1 MIASKSCTFLH
12 CLTHLSISLV
22 NVYINKKGILEIW
35 DCHNQPKAGGADSK
49 RIDNRNGNDID
60 NDDEMDEMA
69 AATKVYTNVG
79 GPLTAQRN
87 GIQYTSKF
95 SQTQLYE
102 LVQKKTFA
110 VAIAITPTT
119 GDHFCIYGAD
129 HRIRIFH
136 HATGKIVV
144 TYDERLKVYDKIHD
158 KVPFKLD
165 TIEYGKRSAS
175 EREINQSPHVFFS
188 AAPSNESGASRQG
201 GSSLSSRYYQCPTV
215 EFDPSG
221 RYLLLPSLVG
231 IKVIDWRRSKLLR
244 IIGRADASQLRWI
257 SFCLC
262 PGDAKINR
270 QMYLA
275 RQAAA
280 RENKHGSSSTVA
292 IQQQEQQGDAASS
305 SKEPAVSDSLIIAL
319 AYNQRRLYV
328 FSHVDPVLVAAKATA
343 TDVLERR
350 DVWNEAPTSEDQLLL
365 LGDYAGGGRGGA
377 GGGRRAAGGAEALP
391 TRAILHTTMGDIHL
405 QLFSTQTPKTIESF
419 AGHARSGYYNGV
431 IFHRVIKGFM
441 LQTGDPQGDGTGGE
455 SIWGGE
461 FEDEFVPGLR
471 HDRPFTVSMANA
483 GKGTNGSQFFITC
496 VPCPWLDNKHVS

>member
-1 MIASKSCTFLH
+1 
-12 CLTHLSISLV
+12 
-22 NVYINKKGILEIW
+22 
-35 DCHNQPKAGGADSK
+35 
-49 RIDNRNGNDID
+49 
-60 NDDEMDEMA
+60 
-69 AATKVYTNVG
+69 
-79 GPLTAQRN
+79 LTAQRN
-87 GIQYTSKF
+87 GIKYTSKF
-95 SQTQLYE
+95 SETQLYE
-102 LVQKKTFA
+102 LVQKKSFA

-119 GDHFCIYGAD
+119 GDHFSIYGAD
-129 HRIRIFH
+129 HRIRIFNYQ
-136 HATGKIVV
+136 TGKIVV

-165 TIEYGKRSAS
+165 TIEYGKRSAT
-175 EREINQSPHVFFS
+175 EREINQSPNVFFT
-188 AAPSNESGASRQG
+188 AAATSKEAQQPRQG
-201 GSSLSSRYYQCPTV
+201 GSLPSSRYYQRPTI

-221 RYLLLPSLVG
+221 RHLLVPTLVG
-231 IKVIDWRRSKLLR
+231 IKVIDWRRNKLLR
-244 IIGRADASQLRWI
+244 IIGQADASQLRWI

-280 RENKHGSSSTVA
+280 RENKQSSSSTVA
-292 IQQQEQQGDAASS
+292 IQQGDVAASA
-305 SKEPAVSDSLIIAL
+305 EPTVSDSLIIAL

-328 FSHVDPVLVAAKATA
+328 FSHVDPVLDPKAT
-343 TDVLERR
+343 TVLERR

-365 LGDYAGGGRGGA
+365 LGDHA
-377 GGGRRAAGGAEALP
+377 GGRRSGRAADGRSNSSLP

-405 QLFSTQTPKTIESF
+405 QLFSTQTPKTIENF
-419 AGHARSGYYNGV
+419 AGHARSGYYDGV

-441 LQTGDPQGDGTGGE
+441 LQTGDPLGDGTGGE

-483 GKGTNGSQFFITC
+483 GPGTNGSQFFITC

>member
-1 MIASKSCTFLH
+1 LYAQQQ
-12 CLTHLSISLV
+12 
-22 NVYINKKGILEIW
+22 GIIEIW
-35 DCHNQPKAGGADSK
+35 DCHNQPKAGGDGK
-49 RIDNRNGNDID
+49 RNENNIE

-69 AATKVYTNVG
+69 AATRVYTNVG
-79 GPLTAQRN
+79 GPLTKQRN
-87 GIQYTSKF
+87 GITYTSKF

-102 LVQKKTFA
+102 LVQKKTFG

-136 HATGKIVV
+136 HITGKIVV
-144 TYDERLKVYDKIHD
+144 TYDERLKLYDKIHD
-158 KVPFKLD
+158 KAPFQLD
-165 TIEYGKRSAS
+165 TIEYGKRSAT
-175 EREINQSPHVFFS
+175 EREINTSPHVFFS
-188 AAPSNESGASRQG
+188 AATTTTPNKDATAATLAPRQG
-201 GSSLSSRYYQCPTV
+201 TGYYYQRPTI

-221 RYLLLPSLVG
+221 RFLLLPTLVG
-231 IKVIDWRRSKLLR
+231 IKVIDWRRNKLLR
-244 IIGRADASQLRWI
+244 IVGQADASQLRFI

-270 QMYLA
+270 QMFLA

-280 RENKHGSSSTVA
+280 RESKHGSSRSAVA
-292 IQQQEQQGDAASS
+292 IQQEQQQGDDAASS
-305 SKEPAVSDSLIIAL
+305 SNAGPAVSDSLIIAL
-319 AYNQRRLYV
+319 AHNQRRLYV
-328 FSHVDPVLVAAKATA
+328 FSHVDPMLAAAKAAPTT

-365 LGDYAGGGRGGA
+365 LGDYSGGGGRGGGA
-377 GGGRRAAGGAEALP
+377 GGGRRAGGGGADALP
-391 TRAILHTTMGDIHL
+391 TRAVLHTTMGDIHL
-405 QLFSTQTPKTIESF
+405 QLFSTQTPKTIENF
-419 AGHARSGYYNGV
+419 AGHAKSGYYNNV

>member
-1 MIASKSCTFLH
+1 
-12 CLTHLSISLV
+12 
-22 NVYINKKGILEIW
+22 
-35 DCHNQPKAGGADSK
+35 
-49 RIDNRNGNDID
+49 
-60 NDDEMDEMA
+60 MA
-69 AATKVYTNVG
+69 AATRVYTNVG

-87 GIQYTSKF
+87 GIKYTSKF
-95 SQTQLYE
+95 SETQLYE

-129 HRIRIFH
+129 HRIRIFQH
-136 HATGKIVV
+136 LTGKIVV

-158 KVPFKLD
+158 KAPFKLD
-165 TIEYGKRSAS
+165 TIEYGKRSAT
-175 EREINQSPHVFFS
+175 EREINQSPNVYFT
-188 AAPSNESGASRQG
+188 AAATSKEAEPRQAGA
-201 GSSLSSRYYQCPTV
+201 LPSSRYYQRLTI

-221 RYLLLPSLVG
+221 RFLLIPTLVG
-231 IKVIDWRRSKLLR
+231 IKVIDWRRNKLLR
-244 IIGRADASQLRWI
+244 ITGQADASQLRWI
-257 SFCLC
+257 SVCLC

-280 RENKHGSSSTVA
+280 RENKQSSSSTVA
-292 IQQQEQQGDAASS
+292 VQQRDAASS
-305 SKEPAVSDSLIIAL
+305 VEPPVSDSLMIAL
-319 AYNQRRLYV
+319 AYNQRRLYI
-328 FSHVDPVLVAAKATA
+328 FSHVDPVMLDPKAT

-365 LGDYAGGGRGGA
+365 LGDHA
-377 GGGRRAAGGAEALP
+377 GGGRRSGRAAGRSDSSLP

-405 QLFSTQTPKTIESF
+405 QLFSTQTPKTIENF

-471 HDRPFTVSMANA
+471 HDRPLTVSMANA
-483 GKGTNGSQFFITC
+483 GPGTNGSQFFITC